1 MGMMAIECLQV
12 EPTTRCNFTCGF
24 CCGRTMAQ
32 GDLELDAF
40 TELIDALPS
49 LRHIELQGEGEPL
62 LHPRFFEMVRYARA
76 RGIRVSFITNGSHF
90 TAENIEAI
98 LEAPPEVIFV
108 SIESPEEQA
117 FKEIR
122 GGLLSKVKKRV
133 AALMAAKRERG
144 LERPR
149 VGFAISILKRTLDTL
164 PGIVALYEE
173 LGLDGGVSMQ
183 PLQRME
189 AYASVYTPEVEA
201 QLLGPDD
208 MKRLRKSPARGPL
221 LSLQELGN
229 QNGGFYQELW
239 GRWKPDQGCPW
250 LAKGLY
256 ASRTGDLT
264 PCCSIKDA
272 HRFGSHLD
280 GANGVEAMSR
290 ISAELSAELLG
301 GTVPAACQGCP
312 IAETVVT
319 AVGGVVDSSP
329 ARRAEDKLVQIKRPT

>member
-1 MGMMAIECLQV
+1 MMGIECLQV

-40 TELIDALPS
+40 TALVDSLPS

-62 LHPRFFEMVRYARA
+62 LHPRFFEMVRYAKS
-76 RGIRVSFITNGSHF
+76 RGIRVSFITNGSLF
-90 TAENIEAI
+90 TAEHIDAI
-98 LEAPPEVIFV
+98 LDAPPEVIFV
-108 SIESPEEQA
+108 SIESPEDQA

-122 GGLLSKVKKRV
+122 GGALGKVKQRV

-164 PGIVALYEE
+164 PGIVALYDE

-189 AYASVYTPEVEA
+189 AYTAIYTPEVEA

-239 GRWKPDQGCPW
+239 GPWKPDQGCPW

-256 ASRTGDLT
+256 ASHTGELT
-264 PCCSIKDA
+264 PCCSIKEA
-272 HRFGSHLD
+272 RRFGSRWDTAD
-280 GANGVEAMSR
+280 GLEAIAQ

-301 GTVPAACQGCP
+301 GRVPAACHGCP
-312 IAETVVT
+312 IAATVVT
-319 AVGGVVDSSP
+319 AVGGTVDSAPSP
-329 ARRAEDKLVQIKRPT
+329 RASDKLVQIKRQP